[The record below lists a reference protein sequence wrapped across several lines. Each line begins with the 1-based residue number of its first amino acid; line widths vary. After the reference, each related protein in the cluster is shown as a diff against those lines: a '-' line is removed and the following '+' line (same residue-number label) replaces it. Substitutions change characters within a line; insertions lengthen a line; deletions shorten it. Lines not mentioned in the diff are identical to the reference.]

1 MWDVGYG
8 QGGVMELWSNSI
20 RDLPGEIPLCGLAE
34 GEIPQGK
41 QMWNADCELQTEV
54 SGLRFFF

>member
-1 MWDVGYG
+1 
-8 QGGVMELWSNSI
+8 MELWSNSI